1 MHPVFKI
8 FTLWSYRKELQ
19 YVALAFITVLML
31 PVIAVFI
38 LTHTGINIV
47 SDKLTGVN
55 TTTGAIEI
63 KNPADGSVTATIHKE
78 IAWPITGVITLRFG
92 QSSLYQLF
100 HTGIDIANPEG
111 KIDDPITPFMEGK
124 VIYAGETSWGYG
136 KHIIIDH
143 GDNLTSVYAHLD
155 RIYVAPEQV
164 VHIGDTIGR
173 EGETGWAT
181 GPHLHFEIRVY
192 GIPVN
197 PLTYLNYVPG

>member
-1 MHPVFKI
+1 MHPIFKV
-8 FTLWSYRKELQ
+8 FTLWSYRKELT
-19 YVALAFITVLML
+19 YVALAFIIILML

-47 SDKLTGVN
+47 SDQLTGIN

-63 KNPADGSVTATIHKE
+63 KNPADGTVTATINKQ
-78 IAWPITGVITLRFG
+78 IAWPVTGVITLKFG
-92 QSSLYQLF
+92 ESSLYQIF

-111 KIDDPITPFMEGK
+111 KIGDPITPFMEGK
-124 VIYAGETSWGYG
+124 VIYAGESSWGYG
-136 KHIIIDH
+136 KHVIIDH

-197 PLTYLNYVPG
+197 PTTFLNR